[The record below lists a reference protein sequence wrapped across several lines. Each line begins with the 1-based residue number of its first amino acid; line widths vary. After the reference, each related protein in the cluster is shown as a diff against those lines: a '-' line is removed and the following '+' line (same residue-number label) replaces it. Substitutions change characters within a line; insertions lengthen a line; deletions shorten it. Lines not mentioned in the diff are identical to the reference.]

1 VLLGLCRLSAGQTG
15 DPNFFQF
22 VTRPDILAPKWD
34 ITVYDQDAL
43 APGHW
48 FVAPYENLIQHSW
61 PLWNGPM
68 IYTTSGELI
77 WSGAPFAQYYNTFD
91 FRVSRLAG
99 RDVLTFIL
107 PRNSERQEGGIF
119 MESSYEVSKVF
130 DMRGDHQIRPNMH
143 DLNLIDDG
151 KRALMLTT
159 PTQHMSHIVVPGEFD
174 GQCRVE
180 WQGFK
185 EVDVESGET
194 LFEWSAEDKLSVAET
209 TYFPGTGLHK
219 YEQMCSTYWD
229 ITHFNAIDK
238 FNDGDYLL
246 SGRHMSTIYK
256 VSLAG
261 SLLDSIADQ
270 SQISHKDHSVVWR
283 LGGVKS
289 DFVFNDP
296 RTIFSRQ
303 HHVRLR
309 GQNST
314 HTIVS
319 LFDNAVGDYPQKA
332 SAYESWGMLLALR
345 TDTTPMTVELVSR
358 YQKPFNIQD
367 VSLEKARGAV
377 SYLRNGNAFV
387 GWITGSQVSEYT
399 PDGRMLMHAN
409 MRRPEAA
416 SYRSYKMPWIG
427 RPSAPPDVSARGI
440 ANRLRGATTEVYVS
454 WNGDTE
460 ARTWNM
466 LRVSTISNA
475 SEVVASTPRTGF
487 ETKVIYLGLLSH
499 LVMVALDSRGY
510 EIGRSDV
517 ISLELSRNLQN
528 NAAADEEVWLQKNP
542 STWEAVTPWSPHRLA
557 IPEGMQTP
565 DQGSMLLAVF
575 ATFAGVGLFIFFRR
589 RRRLHLSRHSSYRS
603 VATDD
608 DDNRLGDEM
617 SYKEKP

>member
-1 VLLGLCRLSAGQTG
+1 
-15 DPNFFQF
+15 
-22 VTRPDILAPKWD
+22 
-34 ITVYDQDAL
+34 
-43 APGHW
+43 
-48 FVAPYENLIQHSW
+48 
-61 PLWNGPM
+61 M
-68 IYTTSGELI
+68 
-77 WSGAPFAQYYNTFD
+77 
-91 FRVSRLAG
+91 
-99 RDVLTFIL
+99 
-107 PRNSERQEGGIF
+107 
-119 MESSYEVSKVF
+119 
-130 DMRGDHQIRPNMH
+130 
-143 DLNLIDDG
+143 
-151 KRALMLTT
+151 
-159 PTQHMSHIVVPGEFD
+159 
-174 GQCRVE
+174 
-180 WQGFK
+180 
-185 EVDVESGET
+185 
-194 LFEWSAEDKLSVAET
+194 
-209 TYFPGTGLHK
+209 
-219 YEQMCSTYWD
+219 
-229 ITHFNAIDK
+229 
-238 FNDGDYLL
+238 
-246 SGRHMSTIYK
+246 
-256 VSLAG
+256 
-261 SLLDSIADQ
+261 
-270 SQISHKDHSVVWR
+270 VWR

-289 DFVFNDP
+289 DFVFNDQ

-345 TDTTPMTVELVSR
+345 TDVTPMTVELVSR
-358 YQKPFNIQD
+358 YQKPFSIQA

-387 GWITGSQVSEYT
+387 GWITGSEVSEHA

-409 MRRPEAA
+409 MKRPEAA

-466 LRVSTISNA
+466 LRVSTTSNA

-557 IPEGMQTP
+557 IPAGMPTP

-575 ATFAGVGLFIFFRR
+575 AAFAGVGLFIFFRR
-589 RRRLHLSRHSSYRS
+589 RRRLHLSRHSVYRS
-603 VATDD
+603 VAIDD
-608 DDNRLGDEM
+608 DDHRLGDEM